1 MARLFTPSESKYYL
15 MALDAGTGS
24 IRAVIFDLEGN
35 QIAVGQ
41 AEWRH
46 LAVPDVPGSMEF
58 DLNKN
63 WQLACECMRQALHN
77 AGIAPEY
84 IAAVSA
90 CSMREGIVLY
100 NNEGAPIWACA
111 NVDARAAR
119 EVSELKELHNNTFE
133 NEVYRATG
141 QTLALSAIPRL
152 LWLAHHRSD
161 IYRQASTI
169 TMISDWLAYMLSGE
183 LAVDPSNA
191 GTTGLLDLT
200 TRDWKPALL
209 DMAGLRA
216 DILSPVKETGT
227 LLGVVSSQAA
237 ELCGLKA
244 GTPVVV
250 GGGDVQLGCLGLG
263 VVRPAQTAVL
273 GGTFWQQVV
282 NLAAPVTDPEMN
294 VRVNP
299 HVIPGMVQAE
309 SISFF
314 TGLTMRWFRD
324 AFCAEEKLI
333 AERLGIDT
341 YTLLEEM
348 ASRVPPGSW
357 GVMPI
362 FSDRMRFKTW
372 YHAAPSF
379 INLSIDPDKCNKA
392 TLFRALEENA
402 AIVSAC
408 NLQQING
415 YFGNGTLNIS
425 NNGLINNKEYSLV
438 GVQDGSHGVVNVTDK
453 GHWNFLGTGE
463 AFRYIYIG
471 DAGDGELNVS
481 REGKV
486 DSGIITAGMK
496 ETGTGNITVKD
507 KNSVITNLGTNLG
520 YDGHGE
526 MDISNEGLVVS
537 NGGSSLGYGETGVGN
552 VSITTGGMWE
562 VNKNVYTT
570 IGVAGVGNLNISDG
584 GKFVSQN
591 ITFLGDKASGI
602 GTLNLMDATS
612 SFDTVG
618 INVGNFGSGIVNVSN
633 GATLNSTGYGFIGG
647 NASGKGIVNIS
658 TDSLWNLKTSSTNA
672 QLLQVGVL
680 GKGEL
685 NITTGGIVKARD
697 TQIALNDKS
706 KGDVRVDG
714 QNSLLETF
722 NMYVGT
728 SGTGTLTLT
737 NSGTLNVEGGE
748 VYLGVFEPAVG
759 TLNIGA
765 AHGEAAADAGYITNA
780 TKVEFGSGEGVFVFN
795 HTNNSDA
802 GYQVDMLITGDDKD
816 GKVIHDAGHTVFN
829 AGNTYSGKTLV
840 NDGLLTI
847 ASHTADG
854 VTGMGS
860 SEVTIASPGTL
871 DILASTNSA
880 GDYTLTNALKGD
892 GLMRVQLSSY
902 DKMFGFTHATGTE
915 FAGVAQLKDSTFTL
929 ERDNTAALTH
939 AMLQSDSENTTSVKV
954 GEQSIGGLAMNGG
967 TLIFDTDIPAAT
979 LAEGYISVDTLVVG
993 AGDYT
998 WKGRN
1003 YQVNGTG
1010 DVLIDVPK
1018 PWNDPMANNPLTT
1031 LNLLEH
1037 DDSHVGVQLVKAQTV
1052 IGSGGSLTLRDLQG
1066 DEVEADKTLH
1076 IAQNGTV
1083 VAEGDYGFR
1092 LTTAPG
1098 DGLYVNYGLKALN
1111 IHGGQ
1116 KLTLAEHGGAYGA
1129 TADMSAKIGG
1139 EGDLAINTVRQ
1150 VSLSNGQ
1157 NDYQGATYVQMGTLR
1172 TDADGA
1178 LGNTRELNISNAAI
1192 VDLNGSTQTVETF
1205 TGQMG
1210 STVLFKEGALT
1221 VNKGGISQGEL
1232 TGGGNLNVTGGTLAI
1247 EGLNARYNA
1256 LTSIS
1261 PNAEVSLDNTQGLG
1275 RGNIANDGLLTLK
1288 NVTGELRNSISGK
1301 GIVSATARTDVELD
1315 GDNSRFVGQFNIDTG
1330 SALSVNEQKNLGD
1343 ASVINNGL
1351 LTISTERSWAMTHSI
1366 SGSGDMTKLGTGI
1379 LTLNNDSAAYQG
1391 TTDIVGGE
1399 IAFGSDSA
1407 INMASQHINIHNSGV
1422 MSGNV
1427 TTAGDVNVMPGG
1439 TLRVAK
1445 TTIGGNLENGGTVQ
1459 MNSEGGKPGNV
1470 LTVNGN
1476 YTGNNGLMTFNATL
1490 GGDNSPTDKMNVK
1503 GDTQGNTRVRVDNI
1517 GGVGAQTVNGIELI
1531 EVGGNSAGN
1540 FALTTGTV
1548 EAGAYVYTLAK
1559 GKGNDEKNWY
1569 LTSKWDG
1576 VTPADT
1582 PDPINNPPVVDPEGP
1597 SVYRP
1602 EAGSYISNIAAANSL
1617 FSHRLHD
1624 RLGEP
1629 QYIDSLHSQGSA
1641 SSMWMRHVGGHERS
1655 RAGDGQLNT
1664 QANRYVLQLGGD
1676 LAQWSSNAQD
1686 RWHLGVMAGY
1696 ANQHSNTQS
1705 NRVGYKSDGRISGY
1719 SAGLYATWYQNDANK
1734 TGAYVDSWALYN
1746 WFDNS
1751 VSSDNRS
1758 ADDYDSRGVTASVE
1772 GGYTFEA
1779 GTFSGSEGTL
1789 NTWYVQPQAQ
1799 ITWMGVKD
1807 SDHTRKDG
1815 TRIETEGD
1823 GNVQTRLGVKTYL
1836 NSHHQRDDGK
1846 QREFQ
1851 PYIEANWINNSKV
1864 YAVKMNGQTVGH
1876 EGARNLGEVRT
1887 GVEAKVNNNL
1897 SLWGNVGVQLGDKG
1911 YSDTQ
1916 GMLGVKYSW

>member
-263 VVRPAQTAVL
+263 VVRPAQT
-273 GGTFWQQVV
+273 
-282 NLAAPVTDPEMN
+282 
-294 VRVNP
+294 
-299 HVIPGMVQAE
+299 
-309 SISFF
+309 
-314 TGLTMRWFRD
+314 
-324 AFCAEEKLI
+324 
-333 AERLGIDT
+333 
-341 YTLLEEM
+341 
-348 ASRVPPGSW
+348 
-357 GVMPI
+357 
-362 FSDRMRFKTW
+362 
-372 YHAAPSF
+372 
-379 INLSIDPDKCNKA
+379 
-392 TLFRALEENA
+392 
-402 AIVSAC
+402 
-408 NLQQING
+408 
-415 YFGNGTLNIS
+415 
-425 NNGLINNKEYSLV
+425 
-438 GVQDGSHGVVNVTDK
+438 
-453 GHWNFLGTGE
+453 
-463 AFRYIYIG
+463 
-471 DAGDGELNVS
+471 
-481 REGKV
+481 
-486 DSGIITAGMK
+486 
-496 ETGTGNITVKD
+496 
-507 KNSVITNLGTNLG
+507 
-520 YDGHGE
+520 
-526 MDISNEGLVVS
+526 
-537 NGGSSLGYGETGVGN
+537 
-552 VSITTGGMWE
+552 
-562 VNKNVYTT
+562 
-570 IGVAGVGNLNISDG
+570 
-584 GKFVSQN
+584 
-591 ITFLGDKASGI
+591 
-602 GTLNLMDATS
+602 
-612 SFDTVG
+612 
-618 INVGNFGSGIVNVSN
+618 
-633 GATLNSTGYGFIGG
+633 GFIGG

-680 GKGEL
+680 GTGEL

-892 GLMRVQLSSY
+892 GLMRVQLSSS

-1116 KLTLAEHGGAYGA
+1116 KSR
-1129 TADMSAKIGG
+1129 MS
-1139 EGDLAINTVRQ
+1139 
-1150 VSLSNGQ
+1150 
-1157 NDYQGATYVQMGTLR
+1157 
-1172 TDADGA
+1172 
-1178 LGNTRELNISNAAI
+1178 
-1192 VDLNGSTQTVETF
+1192 
-1205 TGQMG
+1205 
-1210 STVLFKEGALT
+1210 
-1221 VNKGGISQGEL
+1221 
-1232 TGGGNLNVTGGTLAI
+1232 
-1247 EGLNARYNA
+1247 
-1256 LTSIS
+1256 
-1261 PNAEVSLDNTQGLG
+1261 
-1275 RGNIANDGLLTLK
+1275 
-1288 NVTGELRNSISGK
+1288 
-1301 GIVSATARTDVELD
+1301 
-1315 GDNSRFVGQFNIDTG
+1315 
-1330 SALSVNEQKNLGD
+1330 
-1343 ASVINNGL
+1343 
-1351 LTISTERSWAMTHSI
+1351 
-1366 SGSGDMTKLGTGI
+1366 
-1379 LTLNNDSAAYQG
+1379 
-1391 TTDIVGGE
+1391 
-1399 IAFGSDSA
+1399 
-1407 INMASQHINIHNSGV
+1407 
-1422 MSGNV
+1422 
-1427 TTAGDVNVMPGG
+1427 
-1439 TLRVAK
+1439 
-1445 TTIGGNLENGGTVQ
+1445 
-1459 MNSEGGKPGNV
+1459 
-1470 LTVNGN
+1470 
-1476 YTGNNGLMTFNATL
+1476 
-1490 GGDNSPTDKMNVK
+1490 
-1503 GDTQGNTRVRVDNI
+1503 
-1517 GGVGAQTVNGIELI
+1517 
-1531 EVGGNSAGN
+1531 
-1540 FALTTGTV
+1540 
-1548 EAGAYVYTLAK
+1548 
-1559 GKGNDEKNWY
+1559 
-1569 LTSKWDG
+1569 
-1576 VTPADT
+1576 
-1582 PDPINNPPVVDPEGP
+1582 
-1597 SVYRP
+1597 
-1602 EAGSYISNIAAANSL
+1602 
-1617 FSHRLHD
+1617 
-1624 RLGEP
+1624 
-1629 QYIDSLHSQGSA
+1629 
-1641 SSMWMRHVGGHERS
+1641 
-1655 RAGDGQLNT
+1655 
-1664 QANRYVLQLGGD
+1664 
-1676 LAQWSSNAQD
+1676 
-1686 RWHLGVMAGY
+1686 RWHA
-1696 ANQHSNTQS
+1696 A
-1705 NRVGYKSDGRISGY
+1705 
-1719 SAGLYATWYQNDANK
+1719 
-1734 TGAYVDSWALYN
+1734 
-1746 WFDNS
+1746 
-1751 VSSDNRS
+1751 
-1758 ADDYDSRGVTASVE
+1758 
-1772 GGYTFEA
+1772 
-1779 GTFSGSEGTL
+1779 
-1789 NTWYVQPQAQ
+1789 
-1799 ITWMGVKD
+1799 
-1807 SDHTRKDG
+1807 
-1815 TRIETEGD
+1815 
-1823 GNVQTRLGVKTYL
+1823 
-1836 NSHHQRDDGK
+1836 
-1846 QREFQ
+1846 
-1851 PYIEANWINNSKV
+1851 
-1864 YAVKMNGQTVGH
+1864 
-1876 EGARNLGEVRT
+1876 
-1887 GVEAKVNNNL
+1887 
-1897 SLWGNVGVQLGDKG
+1897 
-1911 YSDTQ
+1911 
-1916 GMLGVKYSW
+1916 

>member
-100 NNEGAPIWACA
+100 NNEGTPIWACA

-200 TRDWKPALL
+200 IRDWKPALL

-216 DILSPVKETGT
+216 DILSLVKETGT

-237 ELCGLKA
+237 ELCGLKV

-250 GGGDVQLGCLGLG
+250 GGG
-263 VVRPAQTAVL
+263 
-273 GGTFWQQVV
+273 
-282 NLAAPVTDPEMN
+282 
-294 VRVNP
+294 
-299 HVIPGMVQAE
+299 
-309 SISFF
+309 
-314 TGLTMRWFRD
+314 
-324 AFCAEEKLI
+324 
-333 AERLGIDT
+333 
-341 YTLLEEM
+341 
-348 ASRVPPGSW
+348 
-357 GVMPI
+357 
-362 FSDRMRFKTW
+362 
-372 YHAAPSF
+372 
-379 INLSIDPDKCNKA
+379 
-392 TLFRALEENA
+392 
-402 AIVSAC
+402 
-408 NLQQING
+408 
-415 YFGNGTLNIS
+415 
-425 NNGLINNKEYSLV
+425 
-438 GVQDGSHGVVNVTDK
+438 
-453 GHWNFLGTGE
+453 
-463 AFRYIYIG
+463 
-471 DAGDGELNVS
+471 
-481 REGKV
+481 
-486 DSGIITAGMK
+486 
-496 ETGTGNITVKD
+496 
-507 KNSVITNLGTNLG
+507 
-520 YDGHGE
+520 
-526 MDISNEGLVVS
+526 
-537 NGGSSLGYGETGVGN
+537 
-552 VSITTGGMWE
+552 
-562 VNKNVYTT
+562 
-570 IGVAGVGNLNISDG
+570 
-584 GKFVSQN
+584 
-591 ITFLGDKASGI
+591 
-602 GTLNLMDATS
+602 
-612 SFDTVG
+612 
-618 INVGNFGSGIVNVSN
+618 
-633 GATLNSTGYGFIGG
+633 
-647 NASGKGIVNIS
+647 
-658 TDSLWNLKTSSTNA
+658 
-672 QLLQVGVL
+672 
-680 GKGEL
+680 
-685 NITTGGIVKARD
+685 
-697 TQIALNDKS
+697 
-706 KGDVRVDG
+706 
-714 QNSLLETF
+714 
-722 NMYVGT
+722 
-728 SGTGTLTLT
+728 
-737 NSGTLNVEGGE
+737 
-748 VYLGVFEPAVG
+748 
-759 TLNIGA
+759 
-765 AHGEAAADAGYITNA
+765 
-780 TKVEFGSGEGVFVFN
+780 
-795 HTNNSDA
+795 
-802 GYQVDMLITGDDKD
+802 
-816 GKVIHDAGHTVFN
+816 
-829 AGNTYSGKTLV
+829 
-840 NDGLLTI
+840 
-847 ASHTADG
+847 
-854 VTGMGS
+854 
-860 SEVTIASPGTL
+860 
-871 DILASTNSA
+871 
-880 GDYTLTNALKGD
+880 
-892 GLMRVQLSSY
+892 LMRVQLSSS

-939 AMLQSDSENTTSVKV
+939 AMLQSDIENTTSVNV

-993 AGDYT
+993 ASDYT

-1010 DVLIDVPK
+1010 DVLIGVPK

-1037 DDSHVGVQLVKAQTV
+1037 DDNHVGVQLVKAQTV

-1210 STVLFKEGALT
+1210 STVLFKEGSLT

-1232 TGGGNLNVTGGTLAI
+1232 TGGGNLNVTGGTLAV

-1256 LTSIS
+1256 LTSVS

-1366 SGSGDMTKLGTGI
+1366 SGSGDLTKLGTGI
-1379 LTLNNDSAAYQG
+1379 LTLNNDSSAYQG

-1407 INMASQHINIHNSGV
+1407 INTASQHINIHNSGV

-1427 TTAGDVNVMPGG
+1427 TTAGDVNVMSGG

-1445 TTIGGNLENGGTVQ
+1445 TTIGE
-1459 MNSEGGKPGNV
+1459 
-1470 LTVNGN
+1470 
-1476 YTGNNGLMTFNATL
+1476 
-1490 GGDNSPTDKMNVK
+1490 
-1503 GDTQGNTRVRVDNI
+1503 
-1517 GGVGAQTVNGIELI
+1517 
-1531 EVGGNSAGN
+1531 SA
-1540 FALTTGTV
+1540 
-1548 EAGAYVYTLAK
+1548 
-1559 GKGNDEKNWY
+1559 
-1569 LTSKWDG
+1569 
-1576 VTPADT
+1576 
-1582 PDPINNPPVVDPEGP
+1582 
-1597 SVYRP
+1597 
-1602 EAGSYISNIAAANSL
+1602 
-1617 FSHRLHD
+1617 
-1624 RLGEP
+1624 
-1629 QYIDSLHSQGSA
+1629 
-1641 SSMWMRHVGGHERS
+1641 
-1655 RAGDGQLNT
+1655 
-1664 QANRYVLQLGGD
+1664 
-1676 LAQWSSNAQD
+1676 
-1686 RWHLGVMAGY
+1686 
-1696 ANQHSNTQS
+1696 
-1705 NRVGYKSDGRISGY
+1705 
-1719 SAGLYATWYQNDANK
+1719 ATWRMA
-1734 TGAYVDSWALYN
+1734 
-1746 WFDNS
+1746 
-1751 VSSDNRS
+1751 
-1758 ADDYDSRGVTASVE
+1758 
-1772 GGYTFEA
+1772 
-1779 GTFSGSEGTL
+1779 
-1789 NTWYVQPQAQ
+1789 
-1799 ITWMGVKD
+1799 
-1807 SDHTRKDG
+1807 
-1815 TRIETEGD
+1815 
-1823 GNVQTRLGVKTYL
+1823 
-1836 NSHHQRDDGK
+1836 
-1846 QREFQ
+1846 
-1851 PYIEANWINNSKV
+1851 
-1864 YAVKMNGQTVGH
+1864 
-1876 EGARNLGEVRT
+1876 ARF
-1887 GVEAKVNNNL
+1887 K
-1897 SLWGNVGVQLGDKG
+1897 
-1911 YSDTQ
+1911 
-1916 GMLGVKYSW
+1916 

>member
-1 MARLFTPSESKYYL
+1 MF
-15 MALDAGTGS
+15 
-24 IRAVIFDLEGN
+24 
-35 QIAVGQ
+35 
-41 AEWRH
+41 
-46 LAVPDVPGSMEF
+46 
-58 DLNKN
+58 
-63 WQLACECMRQALHN
+63 
-77 AGIAPEY
+77 
-84 IAAVSA
+84 
-90 CSMREGIVLY
+90 
-100 NNEGAPIWACA
+100 
-111 NVDARAAR
+111 NV
-119 EVSELKELHNNTFE
+119 
-133 NEVYRATG
+133 
-141 QTLALSAIPRL
+141 
-152 LWLAHHRSD
+152 
-161 IYRQASTI
+161 
-169 TMISDWLAYMLSGE
+169 
-183 LAVDPSNA
+183 
-191 GTTGLLDLT
+191 
-200 TRDWKPALL
+200 
-209 DMAGLRA
+209 
-216 DILSPVKETGT
+216 
-227 LLGVVSSQAA
+227 
-237 ELCGLKA
+237 
-244 GTPVVV
+244 
-250 GGGDVQLGCLGLG
+250 
-263 VVRPAQTAVL
+263 
-273 GGTFWQQVV
+273 
-282 NLAAPVTDPEMN
+282 
-294 VRVNP
+294 
-299 HVIPGMVQAE
+299 
-309 SISFF
+309 
-314 TGLTMRWFRD
+314 
-324 AFCAEEKLI
+324 
-333 AERLGIDT
+333 
-341 YTLLEEM
+341 
-348 ASRVPPGSW
+348 
-357 GVMPI
+357 
-362 FSDRMRFKTW
+362 
-372 YHAAPSF
+372 
-379 INLSIDPDKCNKA
+379 
-392 TLFRALEENA
+392 
-402 AIVSAC
+402 
-408 NLQQING
+408 
-415 YFGNGTLNIS
+415 
-425 NNGLINNKEYSLV
+425 
-438 GVQDGSHGVVNVTDK
+438 
-453 GHWNFLGTGE
+453 
-463 AFRYIYIG
+463 
-471 DAGDGELNVS
+471 
-481 REGKV
+481 
-486 DSGIITAGMK
+486 
-496 ETGTGNITVKD
+496 
-507 KNSVITNLGTNLG
+507 
-520 YDGHGE
+520 
-526 MDISNEGLVVS
+526 
-537 NGGSSLGYGETGVGN
+537 
-552 VSITTGGMWE
+552 
-562 VNKNVYTT
+562 
-570 IGVAGVGNLNISDG
+570 
-584 GKFVSQN
+584 
-591 ITFLGDKASGI
+591 
-602 GTLNLMDATS
+602 
-612 SFDTVG
+612 
-618 INVGNFGSGIVNVSN
+618 
-633 GATLNSTGYGFIGG
+633 
-647 NASGKGIVNIS
+647 
-658 TDSLWNLKTSSTNA
+658 
-672 QLLQVGVL
+672 
-680 GKGEL
+680 
-685 NITTGGIVKARD
+685 
-697 TQIALNDKS
+697 
-706 KGDVRVDG
+706 
-714 QNSLLETF
+714 
-722 NMYVGT
+722 
-728 SGTGTLTLT
+728 
-737 NSGTLNVEGGE
+737 
-748 VYLGVFEPAVG
+748 
-759 TLNIGA
+759 
-765 AHGEAAADAGYITNA
+765 
-780 TKVEFGSGEGVFVFN
+780 
-795 HTNNSDA
+795 
-802 GYQVDMLITGDDKD
+802 
-816 GKVIHDAGHTVFN
+816 
-829 AGNTYSGKTLV
+829 GNTYSGKTLV

-892 GLMRVQLSSY
+892 GLMRVQLSSS
-902 DKMFGFTHATGTE
+902 DKIFGFTHATGTE

-1275 RGNIANDGLLTLK
+1275 RGNIANNGLLTLK

-1366 SGSGDMTKLGTGI
+1366 SG
-1379 LTLNNDSAAYQG
+1379 
-1391 TTDIVGGE
+1391 
-1399 IAFGSDSA
+1399 
-1407 INMASQHINIHNSGV
+1407 
-1422 MSGNV
+1422 
-1427 TTAGDVNVMPGG
+1427 
-1439 TLRVAK
+1439 
-1445 TTIGGNLENGGTVQ
+1445 
-1459 MNSEGGKPGNV
+1459 
-1470 LTVNGN
+1470 
-1476 YTGNNGLMTFNATL
+1476 
-1490 GGDNSPTDKMNVK
+1490 
-1503 GDTQGNTRVRVDNI
+1503 
-1517 GGVGAQTVNGIELI
+1517 
-1531 EVGGNSAGN
+1531 
-1540 FALTTGTV
+1540 
-1548 EAGAYVYTLAK
+1548 
-1559 GKGNDEKNWY
+1559 
-1569 LTSKWDG
+1569 
-1576 VTPADT
+1576 
-1582 PDPINNPPVVDPEGP
+1582 
-1597 SVYRP
+1597 
-1602 EAGSYISNIAAANSL
+1602 
-1617 FSHRLHD
+1617 
-1624 RLGEP
+1624 
-1629 QYIDSLHSQGSA
+1629 
-1641 SSMWMRHVGGHERS
+1641 
-1655 RAGDGQLNT
+1655 
-1664 QANRYVLQLGGD
+1664 
-1676 LAQWSSNAQD
+1676 
-1686 RWHLGVMAGY
+1686 
-1696 ANQHSNTQS
+1696 
-1705 NRVGYKSDGRISGY
+1705 
-1719 SAGLYATWYQNDANK
+1719 
-1734 TGAYVDSWALYN
+1734 
-1746 WFDNS
+1746 
-1751 VSSDNRS
+1751 NRS

-1864 YAVKMNGQTVGH
+1864 YAVKMNGQTVGR

>member
-263 VVRPAQTAVL
+263 VVRPAQT
-273 GGTFWQQVV
+273 
-282 NLAAPVTDPEMN
+282 
-294 VRVNP
+294 
-299 HVIPGMVQAE
+299 
-309 SISFF
+309 
-314 TGLTMRWFRD
+314 
-324 AFCAEEKLI
+324 
-333 AERLGIDT
+333 
-341 YTLLEEM
+341 
-348 ASRVPPGSW
+348 
-357 GVMPI
+357 
-362 FSDRMRFKTW
+362 
-372 YHAAPSF
+372 
-379 INLSIDPDKCNKA
+379 
-392 TLFRALEENA
+392 
-402 AIVSAC
+402 
-408 NLQQING
+408 
-415 YFGNGTLNIS
+415 
-425 NNGLINNKEYSLV
+425 
-438 GVQDGSHGVVNVTDK
+438 
-453 GHWNFLGTGE
+453 
-463 AFRYIYIG
+463 
-471 DAGDGELNVS
+471 
-481 REGKV
+481 
-486 DSGIITAGMK
+486 
-496 ETGTGNITVKD
+496 
-507 KNSVITNLGTNLG
+507 
-520 YDGHGE
+520 
-526 MDISNEGLVVS
+526 
-537 NGGSSLGYGETGVGN
+537 
-552 VSITTGGMWE
+552 
-562 VNKNVYTT
+562 
-570 IGVAGVGNLNISDG
+570 
-584 GKFVSQN
+584 
-591 ITFLGDKASGI
+591 
-602 GTLNLMDATS
+602 
-612 SFDTVG
+612 
-618 INVGNFGSGIVNVSN
+618 
-633 GATLNSTGYGFIGG
+633 GFIGG

-680 GKGEL
+680 GTGEL

-892 GLMRVQLSSY
+892 GLMRVQLSSS

-1083 VAEGDYGFR
+1083 VAEGDYG
-1092 LTTAPG
+1092 LW
-1098 DGLYVNYGLKALN
+1098 
-1111 IHGGQ
+1111 I
-1116 KLTLAEHGGAYGA
+1116 
-1129 TADMSAKIGG
+1129 
-1139 EGDLAINTVRQ
+1139 
-1150 VSLSNGQ
+1150 
-1157 NDYQGATYVQMGTLR
+1157 
-1172 TDADGA
+1172 
-1178 LGNTRELNISNAAI
+1178 
-1192 VDLNGSTQTVETF
+1192 
-1205 TGQMG
+1205 
-1210 STVLFKEGALT
+1210 
-1221 VNKGGISQGEL
+1221 
-1232 TGGGNLNVTGGTLAI
+1232 
-1247 EGLNARYNA
+1247 
-1256 LTSIS
+1256 
-1261 PNAEVSLDNTQGLG
+1261 
-1275 RGNIANDGLLTLK
+1275 
-1288 NVTGELRNSISGK
+1288 
-1301 GIVSATARTDVELD
+1301 
-1315 GDNSRFVGQFNIDTG
+1315 
-1330 SALSVNEQKNLGD
+1330 
-1343 ASVINNGL
+1343 
-1351 LTISTERSWAMTHSI
+1351 
-1366 SGSGDMTKLGTGI
+1366 
-1379 LTLNNDSAAYQG
+1379 
-1391 TTDIVGGE
+1391 
-1399 IAFGSDSA
+1399 
-1407 INMASQHINIHNSGV
+1407 
-1422 MSGNV
+1422 
-1427 TTAGDVNVMPGG
+1427 
-1439 TLRVAK
+1439 
-1445 TTIGGNLENGGTVQ
+1445 
-1459 MNSEGGKPGNV
+1459 
-1470 LTVNGN
+1470 
-1476 YTGNNGLMTFNATL
+1476 
-1490 GGDNSPTDKMNVK
+1490 
-1503 GDTQGNTRVRVDNI
+1503 
-1517 GGVGAQTVNGIELI
+1517 
-1531 EVGGNSAGN
+1531 
-1540 FALTTGTV
+1540 
-1548 EAGAYVYTLAK
+1548 
-1559 GKGNDEKNWY
+1559 
-1569 LTSKWDG
+1569 
-1576 VTPADT
+1576 
-1582 PDPINNPPVVDPEGP
+1582 PP
-1597 SVYRP
+1597 
-1602 EAGSYISNIAAANSL
+1602 
-1617 FSHRLHD
+1617 HD
-1624 RLGEP
+1624 R
-1629 QYIDSLHSQGSA
+1629 
-1641 SSMWMRHVGGHERS
+1641 
-1655 RAGDGQLNT
+1655 
-1664 QANRYVLQLGGD
+1664 
-1676 LAQWSSNAQD
+1676 
-1686 RWHLGVMAGY
+1686 
-1696 ANQHSNTQS
+1696 
-1705 NRVGYKSDGRISGY
+1705 
-1719 SAGLYATWYQNDANK
+1719 
-1734 TGAYVDSWALYN
+1734 
-1746 WFDNS
+1746 
-1751 VSSDNRS
+1751 
-1758 ADDYDSRGVTASVE
+1758 
-1772 GGYTFEA
+1772 
-1779 GTFSGSEGTL
+1779 
-1789 NTWYVQPQAQ
+1789 
-1799 ITWMGVKD
+1799 
-1807 SDHTRKDG
+1807 TR
-1815 TRIETEGD
+1815 
-1823 GNVQTRLGVKTYL
+1823 
-1836 NSHHQRDDGK
+1836 
-1846 QREFQ
+1846 
-1851 PYIEANWINNSKV
+1851 
-1864 YAVKMNGQTVGH
+1864 
-1876 EGARNLGEVRT
+1876 
-1887 GVEAKVNNNL
+1887 
-1897 SLWGNVGVQLGDKG
+1897 
-1911 YSDTQ
+1911 
-1916 GMLGVKYSW
+1916 